1 MSNNKQTDIAELANR
16 EYPFSNGERNAFISG
31 YNKAKEIHKEKH
43 SQTHELK
50 QLRKLAA
57 LLQSA
62 WHYGEFKAETV
73 NEREMET
80 IMKEQ
85 GYWPVTMSA
94 HTFEPNLK
102 LNQIQ
107 HDEYGNPIP
116 PTGGGEITVGRN
128 NNPGNNNT
136 RGKGMVSDLVYNH
149 MIIRETVGYDFLNK
163 VPLEDIPEV
172 MKFLRLIFN
181 YTKMKNIN
189 EQQ

>member
-1 MSNNKQTDIAELANR
+1 M
-16 EYPFSNGERNAFISG
+16 
-31 YNKAKEIHKEKH
+31 EKV
-43 SQTHELK
+43 THELK

-94 HTFEPNLK
+94 HTFEPNLINK
-102 LNQIQ
+102 
-107 HDEYGNPIP
+107 
-116 PTGGGEITVGRN
+116 GETMVREKNN

-136 RGKGMVSDLVYNH
+136 VSNLIDEHL
-149 MIIRETVGYDFLNK
+149 IIRETVGYDFLNN
-163 VPLEDIPEV
+163 VAIEDIPEV
-172 MKFLRLIFN
+172 IKYLKLVFN
-181 YTKMKNIN
+181 YTKMNNIK
-189 EQQ
+189 

>member
-1 MSNNKQTDIAELANR
+1 M
-16 EYPFSNGERNAFISG
+16 
-31 YNKAKEIHKEKH
+31 EKV
-43 SQTHELK
+43 THELK

-80 IMKEQ
+80 IMREQ

-94 HTFEPNLK
+94 STWELNLINK
-102 LNQIQ
+102 
-107 HDEYGNPIP
+107 
-116 PTGGGEITVGRN
+116 GETMVREKNN

-136 RGKGMVSDLVYNH
+136 VSNLIDDHL
-149 MIIRETVGYDFLNK
+149 IIRETVGYEFLNK

-189 EQQ
+189 E